1 MSERPVI
8 VFPTDFSTLSLGA
21 RPWLERL
28 QADLGAD
35 IHCIHV
41 VEEPPPYTL
50 LELGTVPL
58 PTLEQLR
65 AGAGE
70 ALARFVRDRL
80 AGLRVTAVKSLSGR
94 PAETVVDYARDVGAA
109 MIVITTHGFGGLR
122 RAVLGSTTEAILREA
137 SCPVLSV
144 RSR

>member
-1 MSERPVI
+1 MSAHPVI
-8 VFPTDFSTLSLGA
+8 VFPTDFSTLSLAA

-65 AGAGE
+65 AGAAD
-70 ALARFVRDRL
+70 ALARFARERL
-80 AGLRVTAVKSLSGR
+80 AGLRVTVVKSLAGR

-122 RAVLGSTTEAILREA
+122 RAVLGSTTEAILRQA
-137 SCPVLSV
+137 TCPVLSV